1 MKLIIAVESPFMMN
15 FNEEGV
21 NEVKVLGERMA
32 AGIINLVPD
41 AKVTLDIVF
50 ATGEITASMIKK
62 EKISFS

>member
-32 AGIINLVPD
+32 AGVINLVPD